1 MDQKVTPIVEQQT
14 PHELGYSV
22 PGRFV
27 EHACTL
33 MTWPPQ
39 EEAAMTSVAGFRD
52 EVETVALA
60 IARFEPVVMV
70 VDPKDAD
77 AARQRLGG
85 QGNIELVEIP
95 VDCCWMRDNGPIFV
109 SDSDNNVAGVH
120 FEFNGW
126 GGRTPYA
133 ATREMP
139 ARILDHLAIPGFRA
153 DFICEGGGVSFDGD
167 GTVITTEQVMRNPN
181 RFAGMSRRDVE
192 QKLHDYLGV
201 ERVIW
206 LGLGLVEDSET
217 DGHVD
222 NVVEYVAPG
231 IVLAQT
237 VKDTSNPNYDLLQ
250 DNLKRLKQA
259 RDARGRKLEIV
270 EMDILPYATSA
281 DGRPLVIPYT
291 NAYVINGAVIAPQ
304 VDARL
309 DDRGYRLLE
318 QVYPGRTIVPVPSIW
333 QAVGGGGIGCIT
345 QQVPGRTGR
354 G

>member
-1 MDQKVTPIVEQQT
+1 MDQRLPQIAEAKTPLEQ
-14 PHELGYSV
+14 GYSV
-22 PGRFV
+22 PGRFA
-27 EHACTL
+27 EHAATL
-33 MTWPPQ
+33 MTWPPR
-39 EEAAMTSVAGFRD
+39 EEGVLTSVAGFRD
-52 EVETVALA
+52 EVEAIALA

-77 AARQRLGG
+77 TARQRLGG
-85 QGNIELVEIP
+85 QSNIEVVEIP
-95 VDCCWMRDNGPIFV
+95 VDSCWMRDNGPIFV

-120 FEFNGW
+120 FGFNGW
-126 GGRTPYA
+126 GGRSPHAT
-133 ATREMP
+133 TREMP
-139 ARILDHLAIPGFRA
+139 ARILDHLGIPSFRT

-181 RFAGMSRRDVE
+181 RFAGMSRQDVE

-206 LGLGLVEDSET
+206 LGLGLVEDSGT

-237 VKDTSNPNYDLLQ
+237 VKDTSNPNFDLLQ
-250 DNLKRLKQA
+250 DNLRRLKQA

-270 EMDILPYATSA
+270 EMDVLPYTTSA
-281 DGRPLVIPYT
+281 DGQPLVIPYT
-291 NAYVINGAVIAPQ
+291 NAYVINGAIIAPQ
-304 VDARL
+304 VDAKL
-309 DDRGYRLLE
+309 DDRGYKILE
-318 QVYPGRTIVPVPSIW
+318 QVYPGRTIVPAPSIW

-345 QQVPGRTGR
+345 QQVPSGTGHR
-354 G
+354 